1 MKKIKQYL
9 RVYRLRFKLALKIQ
23 SHSLANFYIGIFA
36 FLVIQFSSIL
46 FLNIIFENVVNLEGF
61 SFYQMIAL
69 YGFSQLTRGLDHFYS
84 DYLWV
89 FATRGYIR
97 GEFDKYLTR
106 PISPLFQIM
115 IERIQFDALAEFLIG
130 LLLVFYSLV
139 NLNIPITLITLLQIL
154 FFTIVGSTTYTCLK
168 IIGTASAFWI
178 KNGFPVVKSLYS
190 FGDFAKYPMT
200 IYPQLLQT
208 LLTFVLAYA
217 LTAYIPVQAIF
228 MNGFTMELI
237 IKTLT
242 IWLSL
247 ILISTLIWKRGTNR
261 YEGSGN

>member
-154 FFTIVGSTTYTCLK
+154 FFTLVGSTTYTCLK

-178 KNGFPVVKSLYS
+178 KNGFPVVKSIYS
-190 FGDFAKYPMT
+190 FADFAKYPLT
-200 IYPQLLQT
+200 IYPQALQT

-217 LTAYIPVQAIF
+217 LTAFIPVQAIF
-228 MNGFTMELI
+228 MNGFTGTLI
-237 IKTLT
+237 VKTLS
-242 IWLSL
+242 IWLLL
-247 ILISTLIWKRGTNR
+247 IFVSMIIWIRGTNR